1 MTESDRKAL
10 IYVFDDSEPIRM
22 LLRIHL
28 QQAGYEVRVFED
40 AVEGGKA
47 LLESAP
53 DLLICDYE
61 MPYMNGLEF
70 LTAMKADA
78 RFARVPSIMLTGRRD
93 PETEMEASNLGTAC
107 FLTKPLRHDE
117 LIHAVEQVLSGKLV
131 GRLPLK

>member
-1 MTESDRKAL
+1 MTESERKAL
-10 IYVFDDSEPIRM
+10 IYVFDDSEAIRM

-28 QQAGYEVRVFED
+28 QQAGYEVRLFED

-61 MPYMNGLEF
+61 MPYMTGLEF
-70 LTAMKADA
+70 LTAMQADA

-93 PETEMEASNLGTAC
+93 PETEMAASNLGTAC
-107 FLTKPLRHDE
+107 FLTKPLRRDE